1 MAPCYQHHQ
10 PTPVVGDVDNK
21 VPQLRAAQ
29 SEFLDYVGE
38 VLGFSV
44 VCVYQPVEL
53 ANKIRRL

>member
-21 VPQLRAAQ
+21 VPQ